1 MRVIG
6 LHNIK
11 RNAIDLG
18 GDIDLQ
24 IISPQDSF
32 VQSRIKMPKIK
43 SKLTSIERK
52 IHQAAGNG
60 NLKKL
65 RKLMKSPQNFDINS
79 KDEMDEETT
88 ALHKA
93 SSVGHL
99 EVIKFLIEKGALVNV
114 KEEGGMTPLM
124 STSKVEVMKC
134 LIENGAD
141 IDVKSD
147 QEFNLL
153 HYATMSDERETVKFL
168 LENGANV
175 NEKSYQ
181 ETNSLCIAVM
191 KGHLHIVKL
200 LLENGANVNEK
211 YFDGMTAL
219 QFAIQNGHLDMVK
232 HLIENGG
239 ANFNGIPLLEV
250 AIKEGHHEIVEYL
263 TQKKQELDNNEIP
276 EEKFT
281 NKAPCLICMAPRNG
295 FFILYPCGH
304 NSLCEGCCIKI
315 KMQNNSNCPS
325 CRVPIK
331 DYIKTFFQAPEFQ

>member
-99 EVIKFLIEKGALVNV
+99 EVVMGSGRVPKKSGLLRVLGDFGFLTTSL
-114 KEEGGMTPLM
+114 LM
-124 STSKVEVMKC
+124 GLGT
-134 LIENGAD
+134 
-141 IDVKSD
+141 KSRVRV
-147 QEFNLL
+147 
-153 HYATMSDERETVKFL
+153 Y
-168 LENGANV
+168 LENG
-175 NEKSYQ
+175 
-181 ETNSLCIAVM
+181 L
-191 KGHLHIVKL
+191 
-200 LLENGANVNEK
+200 
-211 YFDGMTAL
+211 
-219 QFAIQNGHLDMVK
+219 
-232 HLIENGG
+232 
-239 ANFNGIPLLEV
+239 
-250 AIKEGHHEIVEYL
+250 
-263 TQKKQELDNNEIP
+263 
-276 EEKFT
+276 
-281 NKAPCLICMAPRNG
+281 R
-295 FFILYPCGH
+295 
-304 NSLCEGCCIKI
+304 
-315 KMQNNSNCPS
+315 
-325 CRVPIK
+325 
-331 DYIKTFFQAPEFQ
+331 